1 MLLTVNSTKVSA
13 LLSIITTI
21 TPAPELLHSPVRNI
35 LLSTS
40 TPLYLKKFSKMIF
53 MPIRYS
59 VSRNKFHVSRIPG
72 GKMGDFYVPI
82 SIESIETNI
91 FPDVAL
97 YLKSGNNFVLYKSHG
112 RDFSRN
118 DSERLMENNV
128 EFLYVSPGDQ
138 DIINEFMESN
148 AERMLKDSNIQNKT
162 KGKIIYQTSVN
173 FVGDIFDNPN
183 KVGDFERSKRL
194 IENLLLYLSNDKQ
207 ALSSLESV
215 MAHNYFTFVHS
226 LQVTALSLLLHSEA
240 YLLLRDE
247 LVDVGIGTLLH
258 DFGKIFVAPAILDK
272 TGKLTEIELTE
283 LNRHPEA
290 GYKFLKE
297 KTSLNDVSLSI
308 VRYHHERNNGNG
320 FPLGLKGASIP
331 RSAQVGAICDLY
343 CTLTIDRTCR
353 KSLPSHFAIHIMK
366 QEMKGAFN
374 MRLLDILEKL
384 VCTGDTSTALLYG

>member
-1 MLLTVNSTKVSA
+1 
-13 LLSIITTI
+13 
-21 TPAPELLHSPVRNI
+21 
-35 LLSTS
+35 
-40 TPLYLKKFSKMIF
+40 
-53 MPIRYS
+53 
-59 VSRNKFHVSRIPG
+59 
-72 GKMGDFYVPI
+72 MGDFYVPI
-82 SIESIETNI
+82 SIESIESNI

-97 YLKSGNNFVLYKSHG
+97 YLKSSKNFVLYKSHG
-112 RDFSRN
+112 RDFSRK

-138 DIINEFMESN
+138 EVINEFMESN
-148 AERMLKDSNIQNKT
+148 AERMLKDDTILNKT

-173 FVGDIFDNPN
+173 FVGDIFDNPD
-183 KVGDFERSKRL
+183 KVSDFERSKRL

-215 MAHNYFTFVHS
+215 MSHNYFTFVHS

-240 YLLLRDE
+240 YLLPRDE
-247 LVDVGIGTLLH
+247 LVDAGIGTLLH

-272 TGKLTEIELTE
+272 TGKLTEIEINE
-283 LNRHPEA
+283 LKKHPET
-290 GYKFLKE
+290 GYNFLKG
-297 KTSLNDVSLSI
+297 KTRLNEVSLSI

-343 CTLTIDRTCR
+343 CTLTIDRTCH
-353 KSLPSHFAIHIMK
+353 KSLPSHFAIHIMR

-374 MRLLDILEKL
+374 ERLLGILEEL
-384 VCTGDTSTALLYG
+384 VCTGDTGPALL